1 MDGDNGRTAGA
12 TLIDST
18 AWRSDGRASDKMGA
32 SEHPDFV
39 MGGQLTDDQRN
50 DLMELLADFNDVF
63 DSAVPGLT
71 NLTMHT
77 IQLNDETPCWQPP
90 YMIPEGLGDAVENEQ
105 PKNWKY
111 RKKPIT

>member
-1 MDGDNGRTAGA
+1 MCIRDRVYPLRDDVTGDRRETVINTAAHQTDGDNGQTAGA

-18 AWRSDGRASDKMGA
+18 PWRPDGRASDKMGA

-50 DLMELLADFNDVF
+50 DLMELLVDFNDVF

-77 IQLNDETPCWQPP
+77 IQLND
-90 YMIPEGLGDAVENEQ
+90 
-105 PKNWKY
+105 
-111 RKKPIT
+111 